1 MSHARDPIPQWQ
13 WEFID
18 PGPRPDV
25 SVVICAY
32 GKVRMTL
39 DCLWAI
45 HEAQLANSAL
55 VEVIVVDDASPDDTT
70 IQLAK
75 LRGLQLVTLTEN
87 GGYLRA
93 ANRGIEAARG
103 RHILMLNNDTLP
115 QGRWIDPLL
124 ETMQTRGALAVGS
137 KLVFADGTVQEA
149 GGIIFSDG
157 SGWNFGR
164 GGDPD
169 NPAFRYE
176 RRVDYCSAAS
186 LLIDGEF
193 LRARGGFDVR
203 YAPAY
208 YEDTDACFAV
218 REVGGEVWFQPSSV
232 VVHLEGQSHGTDEN
246 SGLKRYQVLNRE
258 TFITRHA
265 TALRQ
270 QQPPGAE
277 HVMVARERVR
287 SRVIVVDNEVPTAD
301 RDSGSL
307 RLFSI
312 MRGLVR
318 DGYGVT
324 FLPVNGWRRPPYTRR
339 LEAEGVEVLGTED
352 TWWPHLESL
361 KESVSH
367 VWLSR
372 PDVTQRYLSKFGEVL
387 PNARIVYDTVDLHFL
402 REQRAADV
410 GTQFGEAPDAKATRQ
425 LEIGLMKSVDD
436 VVVVSPVEQQ
446 LLIDEEGIAAAI
458 VPNVHTTVD
467 NWASPNGRE
476 GILFVG
482 NFRHPPN
489 ADGVQWLVDEV
500 MPSVWEHNPE
510 LRLRIIGPDA
520 PAEILSLNDDPR
532 IDVLGWVPDLAPFY
546 ASSRVVV
553 APLRFGAGLKGKV
566 GEALSHGV
574 ASVLTPV
581 AAEGMPLV
589 SGEHALIEEEPLA
602 FASAIAVVCADD
614 VLWQRLST
622 QGRQLIAQNYSPV
635 AVRTAVRTLLGG
647 AVDGVSDETV
657 GATALPLRSLES
669 AERYI
674 ADADRERSRLR
685 VQLTDAKRAG
695 ELLTE
700 QIERLRSDA
709 FAEVG
714 SEVGAEGKGHVAMSP
729 ALAPSD
735 RGSDDVRD
743 ILTRALTQASAA
755 REVQAGRS
763 YRIAQGWSRL
773 RRRTSSDGV
782 PAGVNPEHLAAL
794 AVSGLFD
801 SRWYRANYPDVAA
814 AGVDPFEHYTTQGW
828 REGRSPGPAF
838 DTAWY
843 LATYPDVAESD
854 IDPAVHYVV
863 WGWQE
868 GRRPTSWALPIG
880 TAAAVPAA
888 PEPVPEPAPEPVYEP
903 EPEFLPEPAVV
914 VGSVTTEPREPLVF
928 EELEVLDVP
937 GVRILHVHGFK
948 CAGTTFNWILER
960 NYPGRVRYVE
970 SESIGRRLPWQ
981 RIRDEV
987 DLSDARAVTSHLTTV
1002 PDVDAGLAAIT
1013 VAFVREPLA
1022 RLISAYRFEQRSTSP
1037 RFPGEPFANY
1047 LRRIVNTVESNY
1059 QSRLLSPQHF
1069 VASGPFLGWQLDPH
1083 LIDLDRPDLFVGVV
1097 ERFDESMVL
1106 LEHRLASLGITFDGA
1121 YQLAENVSSGVFPTE
1136 PGWSGET
1143 RLADYD
1149 RLLHRRADTI
1159 LSAQLGSLP
1168 DAEGALAEYR
1178 ARCDAL
1184 RESDP
1189 QVSLPENAQWTY
1201 LPPVGGE
1208 PAGRKTS

>member
-32 GKVRMTL
+32 GKVPMTL

-45 HEAQLANSAL
+45 HEAQLANSAR
-55 VEVIVVDDASPDDTT
+55 VEVIVVDDASPDDTS
-70 IQLAK
+70 IRLAK
-75 LRGLQLVTLTEN
+75 IRGLQLVTLTEN
-87 GGYLRA
+87 VGYLRA

-124 ETMQTRGALAVGS
+124 ETMQSRGALAVGS

-169 NPAFRYE
+169 GPAFRYE

-193 LRARGGFDVR
+193 LRARGGFDER

-208 YEDTDACFAV
+208 YEDTDACFAA
-218 REVGGEVWFQPSSV
+218 REAGGEVWFQPSSV

-246 SGLKRYQVLNRE
+246 SGLKRHQVINRE
-258 TFITRHA
+258 TFIERHA
-265 TALRQ
+265 AALRE

-352 TWWPHLESL
+352 TWWPHLEAL
-361 KESVSH
+361 KDSVSH

-372 PDVTQRYLSKFGEVL
+372 PDVTHRYVSKFREVL

-402 REQRAADV
+402 REQRAVAV
-410 GTQFGEAPDAKATRQ
+410 GTEFGEAPDAKATRK

-446 LLIDEEGIAAAI
+446 LLIDEEGIATAV
-458 VPNVHTTVD
+458 VPNVHTTLE
-467 NWASPNGRE
+467 NWASPSGRD

-500 MPSVWEHNPE
+500 MPSVWEHDPQ

-520 PAEILSLNDDPR
+520 PAEIMALDDDPR

-546 ASSRVVV
+546 ASCRVVV

-589 SGEHALIEEEPLA
+589 SGEHALIEAEPLA

-622 QGRQLIAQNYSPV
+622 QGRQLIAQNYSPA
-635 AVRTAVRTLLGG
+635 AVRTAVRSLLGG
-647 AVDGVSDETV
+647 ESEDASDESGGT
-657 GATALPLRSLES
+657 AALPLPSLES

-674 ADADRERSRLR
+674 AEADRERSGLR
-685 VQLTDAKRAG
+685 AQLTDAKLAG
-695 ELLTE
+695 DVLTE
-700 QIERLRSDA
+700 QIERLRSA
-709 FAEVG
+709 ALAGVG
-714 SEVGAEGKGHVAMSP
+714 DESRGYVATSP
-729 ALAPSD
+729 ALAPTD

-743 ILTRALTQASAA
+743 ILTRALTEASAA
-755 REVQAGRS
+755 RDVQAGRS
-763 YRIAQGWSRL
+763 YRIAQRWGRL
-773 RRRTSSDGV
+773 RRRASTGGTPVGAS
-782 PAGVNPEHLAAL
+782 PEHLAAL
-794 AVSGLFD
+794 AVSGLVD
-801 SRWYRANYPDVAA
+801 PRWYRANYPDVAA

-838 DTAWY
+838 DTTWY

-880 TAAAVPAA
+880 VATQAAVSAS
-888 PEPVPEPAPEPVYEP
+888 EPVVIVEPEPAFEPV
-903 EPEFLPEPAVV
+903 VV
-914 VGSVTTEPREPLVF
+914 SVVTTQPREQEAP
-928 EELEVLDVP
+928 EVDAR
-937 GVRILHVHGFK
+937 GVRLMHVHGFK

-960 NYPGRVRYVE
+960 NFPGQVSYVE

-987 DLSDARAVTSHLTTV
+987 DLANARAISSHLATV
-1002 PDVDAGLAAIT
+1002 PDADADADSGLAAIT

-1022 RLISAYRFEQRSTSP
+1022 RLISAFRFEQRSASP
-1037 RFPGEPFANY
+1037 RFPGESFANY
-1047 LRRIVNTVESNY
+1047 LRRVVNTVESNY

-1069 VASGPFLGWQLDPH
+1069 GVSGPFLGWQLNPH
-1083 LIDLDRPDLFVGVV
+1083 LIDLDRPDLFIGVV

-1106 LEHRLASLGITFDGA
+1106 LEHRLASMGITFDGA
-1121 YQLAENVSSGVFPTE
+1121 YESPENVSRGEFPTE
-1136 PGWSGET
+1136 PGWSGVN
-1143 RLADYD
+1143 RLVDFD
-1149 RLLHRRADTI
+1149 RILHRRADRH
-1159 LSAQLGSLP
+1159 LSAQLSSLP
-1168 DAEGALAEYR
+1168 DAGGALAEYR
-1178 ARCDAL
+1178 ARCDEL
-1184 RESDP
+1184 RECGP

-1208 PAGRKTS
+1208 PAGR